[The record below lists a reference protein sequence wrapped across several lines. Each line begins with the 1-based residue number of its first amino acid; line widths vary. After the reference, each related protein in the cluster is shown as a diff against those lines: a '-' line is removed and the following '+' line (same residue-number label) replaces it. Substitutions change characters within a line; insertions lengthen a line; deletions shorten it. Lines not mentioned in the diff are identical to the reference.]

1 MSELK
6 DPLPNPCIL
15 LTTYYQLIK
24 RRKIN
29 KEREA
34 IFNEIASREWGL
46 LVLDEVHVCP
56 ADSFQEVVS
65 TVKAHCKLGLTATLV
80 REDGKIKDLDFLI
93 GPKLYEAN
101 WMDLTNVFV
110 SAWSEE

>member
-1 MSELK
+1 MG
-6 DPLPNPCIL
+6 DPQDSLPNPCIL
-15 LTTYYQLIK
+15 LTTYYQLIR

-34 IFNEIASREWGL
+34 ILNEIASREWGL

-65 TVKAHCKLGLTATLV
+65 
-80 REDGKIKDLDFLI
+80 LD
-93 GPKLYEAN
+93 ER
-101 WMDLTNVFV
+101 
-110 SAWSEE
+110 